1 MPVSKSRDKKRSA
14 SQKGGPAKR
23 KSTAREKPSSKA
35 KPKAS
40 KTENAAQDAAESDAP
55 KDPLAAQPPEPLEPA
70 APAEPDTREAPPL
83 IDDSLTGLQKTDWRV
98 TAAVLLFGV
107 LLYVPFAGSYG
118 LWDPWETHYGE
129 VARTML
135 QRNDYI
141 TTYWQDEVFKSKP
154 VLTFWMQA
162 GGMALFGL
170 NKDGAPSGEMALS
183 TLPEWGM
190 RLPFV
195 LVSIF
200 CLFALY
206 LLVARMVS
214 KRAGVLTAVICATMP
229 QYALV
234 SRQSITDIPFVAL
247 MSAGLIV
254 LHLLIYKELVRRGI
268 RKALAKA
275 LGSDQSIPS
284 EYELDDDGL
293 AFRQLGN
300 EVRFSWA
307 NVVEVNDRK
316 NAVEIVVKP
325 TAIAI
330 IPKRIFDGADDL
342 QKWIKFIEDRRE
354 LNNREDENTV
364 T

>member
-1 MPVSKSRDKKRSA
+1 MTILR
-14 SQKGGPAKR
+14 
-23 KSTAREKPSSKA
+23 
-35 KPKAS
+35 
-40 KTENAAQDAAESDAP
+40 
-55 KDPLAAQPPEPLEPA
+55 
-70 APAEPDTREAPPL
+70 
-83 IDDSLTGLQKTDWRV
+83 KTDWRV

-135 QRNDYI
+135 QRNDFI

-154 VLTFWMQA
+154 VLTYWMQA

-170 NKDGAPSGEMALS
+170 NQDGAPAGEMALS
-183 TLPEWGM
+183 SAPEWGM

-214 KRAGVLTAVICATMP
+214 KRAGVLTAIICATMP

-247 MSAGLIV
+247 MSAGLCFFLLGLFVGEDEDPPRYQIPLGTFKLSFTTWHLFSGALLLIV
-254 LHLLIYKELVRRGI
+254 LPQLYLMIFDIGWLHHRSISLGTSRLQLWGLPYAVPWLALLGFYLFSVLTTGA
-268 RKALAKA
+268 RKARHVYVHMAWCQGAATSMNSASPRTTSNRASQRHWRSSTRYSPTTAMGMAMPPSPLASTA
-275 LGSDQSIPS
+275 RAQSIQAMWTYTCRALRAP
-284 EYELDDDGL
+284 
-293 AFRQLGN
+293 
-300 EVRFSWA
+300 
-307 NVVEVNDRK
+307 VES
-316 NAVEIVVKP
+316 VE
-325 TAIAI
+325 
-330 IPKRIFDGADDL
+330 
-342 QKWIKFIEDRRE
+342 
-354 LNNREDENTV
+354 NR
-364 T
+364 